1 MFLSIVIVY
10 LASLYIPMYS
20 FINLCDKVS
29 LIDLIMR
36 HVMSIFFLGVIYIK
50 ATYNTYNTPNKSVCN
65 SLYCICQT
73 YVLI

>member
-10 LASLYIPMYS
+10 LASLYICTPLL
-20 FINLCDKVS
+20 ICDKVS

-65 SLYCICQT
+65 YLYCICQT